1 MSLQPELDEPVPVVN
16 DSGFYGGDGLS
27 RHSSNS
33 SGLHRDS
40 CSSDIVTEGGLI
52 LGTLSVAPETSWVT
66 MDTKIGNIFMVSYI
80 SVHALSILNFISIL
94 HSILLKSHVR
104 QFFIFIIILASRVT
118 TSIPI

>member
-66 MDTKIGNIFMVSYI
+66 MDTKIGNIFMVSCMYC
-80 SVHALSILNFISIL
+80 SSTCTL
-94 HSILLKSHVR
+94 HSKLYFNSTFDFAQSLL
-104 QFFIFIIILASRVT
+104 F
-118 TSIPI
+118 